1 MSSTRAYPTTQNTSH
16 TSHTSYT
23 SHMDNPH
30 PTTPDGHRAAGA
42 GQEPVGELVQRASQ
56 QLTELVRG
64 ELRLAQA
71 EMKEKGKRYGKG
83 GGMFGGA
90 GVVGFLM
97 LEALV
102 AAAIAGLAVPLPVWA
117 SALIVTA
124 VLGLIAAVLARS
136 GKKQVGRAAPPTPQ
150 RTIENV
156 KADVAEIKG
165 SAHR

>member
-1 MSSTRAYPTTQNTSH
+1 MSSTQ
-16 TSHTSYT
+16 
-23 SHMDNPH
+23 PH
-30 PTTPDGHRAAGA
+30 HAGPGRSTDRS

-83 GGMFGGA
+83 GGLFGGA

-97 LEALV
+97 AQALV
-102 AAAIAGLAVPLPVWA
+102 ATAIAALAVALPVWA
-117 SALIVTA
+117 AGLIVTA
-124 VLGLIAAVLARS
+124 VLGVIAAVMAMS
-136 GKKQVGRAAPPTPQ
+136 GKKQVDQAAPPTPEQ
-150 RTIENV
+150 TVENV
-156 KADVAEIKG
+156 KADVAEIKE